1 MKITLPLIRPALMV
15 AVLFRTLDAFRI
27 YDAAFIITRGA
38 NDTETVSILGYNQLV
53 NRLNLGPRIGRRD
66 PDLRLRDDHRVHLLP
81 LPRREPGTEVTDHD
95 RIHRNAE
102 DPLGDRDRRRPVLRP
117 DPGRLDHLAVAQGP
131 DDDRRPEVLPD
142 RSGRCDN
149 YSAVFQGG
157 LGFNHALVNS
167 IGIAMITTLLA
178 LAFASM
184 AAYAITRLDFPGKTL
199 ILAGALAI
207 SMFPAISIV
216 GGLFNVWRVVGL
228 YDTWPGLILPY
239 LSFSLPLSI
248 YIAVGVLP
256 RDPVGPREGGAD
268 GRRDGRAGVPAG
280 DPAAGDAGRVH
291 RRHPRRSSSAWN
303 DFLFANVLTSTD
315 AARTAPVALSFFR
328 GASQFTDPSG
338 AIAAGAVVVTI
349 PILIMVLIFQRRIVS
364 GLTAGAVKG

>member
-1 MKITLPLIRPALMV
+1 M
-15 AVLFRTLDAFRI
+15 
-27 YDAAFIITRGA
+27 
-38 NDTETVSILGYNQLV
+38 TETTTNRKILWA
-53 NRLNLGPRIGRRD
+53 IGTVVVLLYALTPVAWIASLSFKD
-66 PDLRLRDDHRVHLLP
+66 P
-81 LPRREPGTEVTDHD
+81 TT
-95 RIHRNAE
+95 I
-102 DPLGDRDRRRPVLRP
+102 GDQSFWPTKWTW
-117 DPGRLDHLAVAQGP
+117 
-131 DDDRRPEVLPD
+131 
-142 RSGRCDN
+142 DN
-149 YSAVFQGG
+149 YSAVFEGG

-167 IGIAMITTLLA
+167 IGIAIITTLLA
-178 LAFASM
+178 LTFASM

-199 ILAGALAI
+199 ILAGALAV

-239 LSFSLPLSI
+239 LSFSLPLAI
-248 YIAVGVLP
+248 YILSAFFREIPWDLEKAAQMDGATGAQAFRRVILPLAMPGVFT
-256 RDPVGPREGGAD
+256 
-268 GRRDGRAGVPAG
+268 AGILVFI
-280 DPAAGDAGRVH
+280 
-291 RRHPRRSSSAWN
+291 SAWN

-338 AIAAGAVVVTI
+338 AIAAGAVIVTI

>member
-1 MKITLPLIRPALMV
+1 MTESTQRQKILWVIGTFV
-15 AVLFRTLDAFRI
+15 VLFYALVPVAW
-27 YDAAFIITRGA
+27 IISLSLKDPT
-38 NDTETVSILGYNQLV
+38 T
-53 NRLNLGPRIGRRD
+53 IGD
-66 PDLRLRDDHRVHLLP
+66 QQFFPSK
-81 LPRREPGTEVTDHD
+81 TTW
-95 RIHRNAE
+95 
-102 DPLGDRDRRRPVLRP
+102 
-117 DPGRLDHLAVAQGP
+117 
-131 DDDRRPEVLPD
+131 
-142 RSGRCDN
+142 DN

-167 IGIAMITTLLA
+167 IGIALITTLIA
-178 LAFASM
+178 LVFASM
-184 AAYAITRLDFPGKTL
+184 AAYAITRLEFPGKTL
-199 ILAGALAI
+199 ILAGALAV

-248 YIAVGVLP
+248 YILSAFFREIPWDLEKAAQMDGATGAQAFRRVILPLAMPGVFT
-256 RDPVGPREGGAD
+256 
-268 GRRDGRAGVPAG
+268 AGILVFI
-280 DPAAGDAGRVH
+280 
-291 RRHPRRSSSAWN
+291 SAWN

>member
-1 MKITLPLIRPALMV
+1 MTESTPRQKFLWVLGTFL
-15 AVLFRTLDAFRI
+15 VLFYALI
-27 YDAAFIITRGA
+27 
-38 NDTETVSILGYNQLV
+38 
-53 NRLNLGPRIGRRD
+53 
-66 PDLRLRDDHRVHLLP
+66 
-81 LPRREPGTEVTDHD
+81 
-95 RIHRNAE
+95 
-102 DPLGDRDRRRPVLRP
+102 PVLWIMSLSLK
-117 DPGRLDHLAVAQGP
+117 DPTTIGDQKFFP
-131 DDDRRPEVLPD
+131 TKWTF
-142 RSGRCDN
+142 DN
-149 YSAVFQGG
+149 YNAVFKGG
-157 LGFNHALVNS
+157 LGFNHALINS
-167 IGIAMITTLLA
+167 IGIAMITTLIA
-178 LAFASM
+178 LVFASM
-184 AAYAITRLDFPGKTL
+184 AAYAITRLEFPGKTL

-248 YIAVGVLP
+248 YILSAFFREIPWDLEKAAQMDGATGAQAFRRVILPLAMPGVFT
-256 RDPVGPREGGAD
+256 
-268 GRRDGRAGVPAG
+268 AGILVFI
-280 DPAAGDAGRVH
+280 
-291 RRHPRRSSSAWN
+291 SAWN

>member
-1 MKITLPLIRPALMV
+1 MTESTQRQKILWIIGTFV
-15 AVLFRTLDAFRI
+15 VLFYALI
-27 YDAAFIITRGA
+27 
-38 NDTETVSILGYNQLV
+38 
-53 NRLNLGPRIGRRD
+53 
-66 PDLRLRDDHRVHLLP
+66 
-81 LPRREPGTEVTDHD
+81 
-95 RIHRNAE
+95 
-102 DPLGDRDRRRPVLRP
+102 PVLWIISLSLK
-117 DPGRLDHLAVAQGP
+117 DPTTIGDQRFFP
-131 DDDRRPEVLPD
+131 
-142 RSGRCDN
+142 SNFTWDN
-149 YSAVFQGG
+149 YSAVFSGG
-157 LGFNHALVNS
+157 LGFNHAIVNS
-167 IGIAMITTLLA
+167 IGIAMITTLIA
-178 LAFASM
+178 LVFASM
-184 AAYAITRLDFPGKTL
+184 AAYAITRLEFPGKTL

-248 YIAVGVLP
+248 YILSAFFREIPWDLEKAAQMDGATGAQAFRRVILPLAMPGVFT
-256 RDPVGPREGGAD
+256 
-268 GRRDGRAGVPAG
+268 AGILVFI
-280 DPAAGDAGRVH
+280 
-291 RRHPRRSSSAWN
+291 SAWN

-364 GLTAGAVKG
+364 GLTSGAVKG